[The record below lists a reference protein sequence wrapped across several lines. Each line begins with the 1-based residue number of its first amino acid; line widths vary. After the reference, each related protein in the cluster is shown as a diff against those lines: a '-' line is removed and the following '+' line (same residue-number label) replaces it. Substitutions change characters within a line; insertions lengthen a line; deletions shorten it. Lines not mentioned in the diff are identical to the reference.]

1 MKKKVYYL
9 ASCSTCQRIMKEVGV
24 DVSFEQQNIKETAI
38 TPAQLDEMRKLAG
51 SYEAVFTRKSMKYQA
66 WNLKE
71 QALGENDFRDLILKE
86 YTFLKRPVFIIGNE
100 IFAGNAKVAVDGVK
114 EALSK

>member
-24 DVSFEQQNIKETAI
+24 DESFEQQNIKDTAI
-38 TPAQLDEMRKLAG
+38 TSAQLEEMHQLAG
-51 SYEAVFTRKSMKYQA
+51 SYEALFTRKSMKYQA

-71 QALGENDFRDLILKE
+71 QVLGENDYRDLILKE

-100 IFAGNAKVAVDGVK
+100 LFAGNAKATVDGVK
-114 EALSK
+114 HALAK

>member
-24 DVSFEQQNIKETAI
+24 DDSFEQQNIKETAI
-38 TPAQLDEMRKLAG
+38 TPAQLEEMHKLAG
-51 SYEAVFTRKSMKYQA
+51 SYEALFTRRSMKYKA

-71 QALGENDFRDLILKE
+71 KVLGENDFRDLILKE

-100 IFAGNAKVAVDGVK
+100 IFIGNAKVAVDGVK
-114 EALSK
+114 EALAK